1 MKNAVALRPNQ
12 AYRNIM
18 AETKKK
24 DFENSTR
31 ILDEESDATL
41 ALLKQRLKSSDK
53 NRSVPSNEVRQRMK
67 KWLTKS
73 SITKTR

>member
-1 MKNAVALRPNQ
+1 
-12 AYRNIM
+12 M

-24 DFENSTR
+24 DFENSTH
-31 ILDEESDATL
+31 ILDEENDATL
-41 ALLKQRLKSSDK
+41 TLLKERLKSSDK
-53 NRSVPSNEVRQRMK
+53 NRSVPSGEVRQQMK